1 LASKILEKA
10 KETLS
15 TAKDSLT
22 DFKDI
27 LLDEDKKEIAAQ
39 FKDSSQTKV
48 KDFLSTLNE
57 YGGLFKDA
65 GYEISG
71 INASISIPPD
81 ISISFNC
88 LTEIPADER
97 EKILAKA
104 EKNNL
109 ALIIVK
115 SLFKASDFSDAVKI
129 GEFRLRHITLK
140 LGIIPGITISF
151 L

>member
-1 LASKILEKA
+1 MASIIDKA
-10 KETLS
+10 KES
-15 TAKDSLT
+15 FSSAKESLY
-22 DFKDI
+22 DFKDV

-48 KDFLSTLNE
+48 REFLSTLYE
-57 YGGLFKDA
+57 YTGLFKDA

-71 INASISIPPD
+71 INAGISIPPE
-81 ISISFNC
+81 INISFNC
-88 LTEIPADER
+88 LKEITDSER
-97 EKILAKA
+97 EAILAKA

-115 SLFKASDFSDAVKI
+115 SLFKASDFSDAVRI
-129 GEFRLRHITLK
+129 GDFRLRHITLK
-140 LGIIPGITISF
+140 LGLIPGITISF

>member
-1 LASKILEKA
+1 MAGIIDKA
-10 KETLS
+10 KESFSSAKESLS
-15 TAKDSLT
+15 
-22 DFKDI
+22 DFKDV

-48 KDFLSTLNE
+48 REFLSTLND

-71 INASISIPPD
+71 INATISIPPE
-81 ISISFNC
+81 INISFNC
-88 LTEIPADER
+88 LKEISDSER
-97 EKILAKA
+97 EAILAKA
-104 EKNNL
+104 EKNSM

-115 SLFKASDFSDAVKI
+115 SLFKANDFSDAVKI
-129 GEFRLRHITLK
+129 GEFRMKHITLK
-140 LGIIPGITISF
+140 LGLIPGITISF